1 MIYLICPSSNF
12 YIINS
17 FFGFEGLCLGFGL
30 DVFGLLSISIIGSDD
45 IIGTIGFSSSF
56 YSSIIFG

>member
-1 MIYLICPSSNF
+1 MIYLICPSSNV

-17 FFGFEGLCLGFGL
+17 FLGFEGFAL
-30 DVFGLLSISIIGSDD
+30 DFFGLLSISIIGSDD

>member
-1 MIYLICPSSNF
+1 MIYLICPSSNV

-17 FFGFEGLCLGFGL
+17 FLGFEGLYLGFGL

-56 YSSIIFG
+56 NSS